1 MDQKKDRMKTTAVVV
16 GIILLYF
23 LLRNVGTSACHHKL
37 VDLITK
43 CEMYATDH
51 NGHSPS
57 SLTEIGN
64 GFCPGSFYN
73 CIVLDVSP
81 QRGRYF
87 LRCDGGHWQR
97 RGFREGYPYYDSN
110 AGWCLGP
117 NTWSNLAPEEYL
129 RLHNNPKL

>member
-1 MDQKKDRMKTTAVVV
+1 MDQKNDKIKTTTIVV
-16 GIILLYF
+16 GILLLYF
-23 LLRNVGTSACHHKL
+23 LLRHAGTSACNRKL
-37 VDLITK
+37 VDLTTR

-51 NGHSPS
+51 SGRYPS
-57 SLTEIGN
+57 SLSEIGN

-73 CIVLDVSP
+73 CVTFEGSP
-81 QRGRYF
+81 GQGRYI

-117 NTWSNLAPEEYL
+117 NTWSSLSPEEYL